1 MTPRHPNDP
10 STMLP
15 EALHNLLTDPGEAEA
30 IDIFQA
36 HLDASTP
43 LVISGAAEAYG
54 VHAQLPFVFRTAE
67 GVEVIETGPELVKD
81 TLRVHGW
88 LTSKGVTDFFRIARS
103 ARYVDDATIEG
114 FHVTYAL
121 RGALQIVEPYTS
133 RMILRRV
140 DGIWKTSYA
149 EHELS
154 DGLYPGHDAHAT
166 HGLFSD
172 SWADGLTHPTR
183 DQTEAPALFQ
193 SRLDAICTALN
204 RRDFAWLAAIYD
216 LPFILHLDTGDLEF
230 RTTEE
235 LRRYHELLL
244 STRTERDA
252 DPFDF
257 RATTAA
263 FLTDTRLLGYH
274 EVTLTRGTEHLFG
287 PVQSRTI
294 LVDRGGE
301 WRVRSATASLSKTA
315 VKAGRLELSD
325 AIPTLRDI
333 EKRKKT

>member
-1 MTPRHPNDP
+1 
-10 STMLP
+10 LP
-15 EALHNLLTDPGEAEA
+15 ALLTDPGEAEA
-30 IDIFQA
+30 IDILQA

-43 LVISGAAEAYG
+43 LVVAGAAEAYRI
-54 VHAQLPFVFRTAE
+54 HAQLPFVFRTAE
-67 GVEVIETGPELVKD
+67 GVEVIETGHELERD

-103 ARYVDDATIEG
+103 ARYVDHATIEG
-114 FHVTYAL
+114 YHVTYAL
-121 RGALQIVEPYTS
+121 QGALQIVEPYTS

-172 SWADGLTHPTR
+172 SWANAPTLPTR
-183 DQTEAPALFQ
+183 DQTEALPLYQ

-216 LPFILHLDTGDLEF
+216 LPFRLHLDTGDMEF
-230 RTTEE
+230 ETAED

-244 STRTERDA
+244 STRAEHDA
-252 DPFDF
+252 DPIDF
-257 RATTAA
+257 RATSAV
-263 FLTDTRLLGYH
+263 FLSDTRLLGYH
-274 EVTLTRGTEHLFG
+274 QSALTRGTELLFG
-287 PVQSRTI
+287 PMKARTI
-294 LVDRGGE
+294 LVERGGE
-301 WRVRSATASLSKTA
+301 WRVRSATASLSLSA
-315 VKAGRLELSD
+315 VKAGRLELSGP
-325 AIPTLRDI
+325 IPTLRDI
-333 EKRKKT
+333 EKRMKK